1 MTDRRIQLSKAVSHA
16 LRHQPSAYGLDL
28 DDAGW
33 VRIDALLDGL
43 RRRSGRWRGLRRDE
57 LVQVVRQSSKRR
69 FEIEGERIRA
79 LYGHSVAGRIAHG
92 ASRPPGVLFHGTSP
106 AALAG
111 ILAEGLR
118 PMRRQYVHLSVD
130 QRSAVAVGRRRSAQP
145 VVLEVAAGQA
155 YEAGVVFHRGNEA
168 VWLADAVPPRFLRAL
183 SDQG

>member
-1 MTDRRIQLSKAVSHA
+1 MGDRRVQLSKAVSHA

-28 DDAGW
+28 DPAGW

-43 RRRSGRWRGLRRDE
+43 RRRSGRWRDLRRDE
-57 LVQVVRQSSKRR
+57 LEQVVHHGSKRR
-69 FEIEGERIRA
+69 FEIEADRIRA
-79 LYGHSVAGRIAHG
+79 LYGHSVAGRIPHD
-92 ASRPPGVLFHGTSP
+92 ASRPPQVLFHGTSP

-130 QRSAVAVGRRRSAQP
+130 QDSAIAVGRRKSAQP

-155 YEAGVVFHRGNEA
+155 YDAGVVFGQGNEA
-168 VWLADAVPPRFLRAL
+168 VWLADGMPPRFLRAL
-183 SDQG
+183 PGQK